1 MTDRKYYTDN
11 EKSKFFKSYLRE
23 LYLDPS
29 KYDQETCK
37 EVVSKLQHLDK
48 TNLDLLFVSKDLTT
62 LKLAAT
68 YVLVDK
74 LEFTPFICID
84 IDSLFNTWL
93 DKDTGFEVDEIKT
106 IPCLIILSFGGSF
119 FKNTKGLY
127 NSIVSKRKFDNLD
140 TITLTTTK
148 DRNLTPSFDSDN
160 IIEFK

>member
-62 LKLAAT
+62 SKLAAT

-84 IDSLFNTWL
+84 IDSLFIVI
-93 DKDTGFEVDEIKT
+93 EP
-106 IPCLIILSFGGSF
+106 IPF
-119 FKNTKGLY
+119 
-127 NSIVSKRKFDNLD
+127 SISKL
-140 TITLTTTK
+140 
-148 DRNLTPSFDSDN
+148 
-160 IIEFK
+160 